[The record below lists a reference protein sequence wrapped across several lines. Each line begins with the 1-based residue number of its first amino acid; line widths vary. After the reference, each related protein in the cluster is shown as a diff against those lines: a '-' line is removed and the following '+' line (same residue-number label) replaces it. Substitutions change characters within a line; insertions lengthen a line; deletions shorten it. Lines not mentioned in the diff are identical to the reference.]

1 MGRQQIQIWQGQ
13 FPPPEAI
20 ERYEAVHKGTFDR
33 LVTMAERQQQ
43 AQIDLNFEAIRRA
56 NGDTQRGQWLG
67 FAMGFAAVIAAA
79 ICAWLNQPAI
89 AALLTSVPVLG
100 VSKALVDSARMPKPR
115 VQTPSDTPENP
126 KSGGS

>member
-1 MGRQQIQIWQGQ
+1 
-13 FPPPEAI
+13 
-20 ERYEAVHKGTFDR
+20 
-33 LVTMAERQQQ
+33 
-43 AQIDLNFEAIRRA
+43 LNFEAIRRA